1 MATNEYKSEISD
13 LFVQPTTG
21 RPRTLKKGVEDEV
34 ITLLRLLER
43 LHILTDFDA
52 ENNNHEFLLS
62 RLKSCQQQHRE
73 LAEWARRL
81 LQDSVADD
89 VVTGELF
96 GEEQQLLDLPKPE
109 SN

>member
-1 MATNEYKSEISD
+1 MATNKYKSETSD
-13 LFVQPTTG
+13 LFIQPTTG
-21 RPRTLKKGVEDEV
+21 RPRTLKKGAEDEV

-52 ENNNHEFLLS
+52 ENYNHEFLIN
-62 RLKSCQQQHRE
+62 RLKCCQQQHSE

-81 LQDSVADD
+81 LQDSVTED

-109 SN
+109 